1 MVCGVSV
8 GSRQTRRERRA
19 RRRIPS
25 LREPAFVIVRES
37 ARTSRN
43 ILRES
48 TSTVLRVLIAA
59 AHVLARGVGKL
70 AGIILRTPSRI
81 SQNVLRKSLRAGR
94 KLLVTVAYALSR
106 GAMRNVLL
114 FAALVGSS
122 AAVVASVFADKIELA
137 ILFCLLTLVLCA
149 ALWVGGAREPSKEQC
164 RLSSTG
170 RTRSDVGHRV
180 RR

>member
-19 RRRIPS
+19 RRRIAS
-25 LREPAFVIVRES
+25 LRESACVIVRES

-48 TSTVLRVLIAA
+48 VSTVLKVLITA
-59 AHVLARGVGKL
+59 
-70 AGIILRTPSRI
+70 
-81 SQNVLRKSLRAGR
+81 
-94 KLLVTVAYALSR
+94 AYALSR